1 MILVYL
7 DKPILSAA
15 SLAGA
20 SFIITENIKDFGARD
35 LSRLQMSAAHP
46 DLFLANQLSIDTY
59 RNVLGRLAKART
71 RQPCTAEEI
80 HRVET
85 GDLLPLLA
93 QRMRAAYPVE
103 PSTAAG
109 RRTPRLTFRGV
120 RCVAC
125 GKLFTNPGSLALGV
139 CAECHIE

>member
-1 MILVYL
+1 MPAV
-7 DKPILSAA
+7 
-15 SLAGA
+15 
-20 SFIITENIKDFGARD
+20 
-35 LSRLQMSAAHP
+35 HP

-59 RNVLGRLAKART
+59 RNVLGRLANARM
-71 RQPCTAEEI
+71 RQPCTAEDI

-85 GDLLPLLA
+85 GERLPLLA
-93 QRMRAAYPVE
+93 QRMSAAYAVE
-103 PSTAAG
+103 PSPAA

-125 GKLFTNPGSLALGV
+125 GKRSNAGSPALGV